1 LHCRLLIH
9 FFKQETK
16 WCGAVAQA
24 VEVRAN
30 GSDVGHRAASSP
42 LICVGDSFKNVCIGS
57 FSLMTLLNR
66 TPPDFRGSRGTA
78 ALGDF
83 RTHGLT
89 DGLTEG
95 LTLTA
100 RPFSSF
106 PGFSGYFTIREV
118 YFRCH
123 SGPRLFNL
131 WFPHIGGEAEG
142 PQSCEFEIIYRSIA
156 RHEVH

>member
-1 LHCRLLIH
+1 M
-9 FFKQETK
+9 
-16 WCGAVAQA
+16 AQA

-89 DGLTEG
+89 DGLTDRRTDTHREA
-95 LTLTA
+95 L
-100 RPFSSF
+100 FV
-106 PGFSGYFTIREV
+106 FSGIFGLFHDPGGIFSFSFRASTI
-118 YFRCH
+118 
-123 SGPRLFNL
+123 
-131 WFPHIGGEAEG
+131 
-142 PQSCEFEIIYRSIA
+142 
-156 RHEVH
+156 